1 MAFSLEG
8 HGSDGASVLDD
19 DHPAQ
24 RVGKLELVHVAD
36 VRHRQQ
42 GKPHAA
48 VGSSGFYD
56 GGRLLSGTADGRIY
70 SCGFPGRHPVPVCP
84 QIHRPRRCARRPEGL
99 KNKHTNKG
107 SHSGFSQIHKGELL
121 FIWRDASFRVKKPEF
136 DESVYEWKYKK
147 GKIDT

>member
-1 MAFSLEG
+1 MVGPHRRIEQLAIPVEG
-8 HGSDGASVLDD
+8 DGADGAPVADD

-24 RVGKLELVHVAD
+24 RSGELELVHVAD

-56 GGRLLSGTADGRIY
+56 GGRLLSGTADGRVY
-70 SCGFPGRHPVPVCP
+70 GRGFPGRHPVPVRP
-84 QIHRPRRCARRPEGL
+84 QIHRPRRCARRSEGL

-121 FIWRDASFRVKKPEF
+121 FI
-136 DESVYEWKYKK
+136 
-147 GKIDT
+147 